1 MTTPSESTVTAIM
14 ESETFQITSRALSS
28 QLHIS
33 VKDAEQELIIEIVEH
48 RHSLDDVQQRLSGRQ
63 RAEVNFAKKDLIRKQ
78 HKADNAYMK
87 LFTADT
93 DADGNSIVNNTE
105 ATPTAKSSYS
115 EDEINRALTVI
126 PMAFTDTTAGFIN
139 DVLVKGSEA
148 TKQQR
153 QMTNSQFNKKV
164 KQTIKTAQE
173 GGNARKRLDK
183 LLKSDTQLKLE
194 ENQQRAQTFIDMI
207 EQEDTPKEWIN
218 NFLQEALD
226 NKYFDEAFDATHFP
240 GYMVKHWDEDSKAR
254 QDGYVFIN
262 KVNELTGVSE

>member
-1 MTTPSESTVTAIM
+1 MTTPSESTVNQIM
-14 ESETFQITSRALSS
+14 KSETFQITSRALSS

-33 VKDAEQELIIEIVEH
+33 IQDARQWLIVEIIEH

-105 ATPTAKSSYS
+105 ATPARKSAYS
-115 EDEINRALTVI
+115 DEEIQRALTVI

-164 KQTIKTAQE
+164 KQTVKTAQE

-194 ENQQRAQTFIDMI
+194 ENEKLAKSFIQMI
-207 EQEDTPKEWIN
+207 EDDAPKEWITKA
-218 NFLQEALD
+218 LQDMMD
-226 NKYFDEAFDATHFP
+226 NEFFDTAFDACDYQ
-240 GYMVKHWDEDSKAR
+240 GKIVKYWDTPETR
-254 QDGYVFIN
+254 QDCYKFIN
-262 KVNELTGVSE
+262 EVYKLTGDNNR

>member
-1 MTTPSESTVTAIM
+1 MTNINETAIQAIM
-14 ESETFQITSRALSS
+14 ESETFRISARSLAH
-28 QLHIS
+28 QLHIP
-33 VKDAEQELIIEIVEH
+33 VKDASNTLLEEIYLH

-87 LFTADT
+87 LFVT
-93 DADGNSIVNNTE
+93 DQDNDGNSITE
-105 ATPTAKSSYS
+105 NVESTPARKSAYS
-115 EDEINRALTVI
+115 EDEIQRALTVI

-139 DVLVKGSEA
+139 DVLTKGSEA
-148 TKQQR
+148 TKASHN
-153 QMTNSQFNKKV
+153 MSTSQFNKKV

-173 GGNARKRLDK
+173 GNARKRLDK

-194 ENQQRAQTFIDMI
+194 ENQQLAKTFIQMI

-218 NFLQEALD
+218 NFLKEALD
-226 NKYFDEAFDATHFP
+226 NKYFDEAFDATKYP

>member
-14 ESETFQITSRALSS
+14 QSETFQITAMSLAN
-28 QLHIS
+28 QLHIPL
-33 VKDAEQELIIEIVEH
+33 KDAEQELITEIIEH

-93 DADGNSIVNNTE
+93 DANGNSITDNTI
-105 ATPTAKSSYS
+105 ATPARKSAYS
-115 EDEINRALTVI
+115 DEEIQRALTVI

-153 QMTNSQFNKKV
+153 GLSTSQFNKKL
-164 KQTIKTAQE
+164 KQTVKTAQE
-173 GGNARKRLDK
+173 GNARKRLDK
-183 LLKSDTQLKLE
+183 LLKSDTQLKQE
-194 ENQQRAQTFIDMI
+194 HNQELAKLFIQMI
-207 EQEDTPKEWIN
+207 EQEDTPKEWVN
-218 NFLQEALD
+218 TFLQEALD
-226 NKYFDEAFDATHFP
+226 NPYFDTAFDATHFP

-262 KVNELTGVSE
+262 KVIELTGDNDQ